1 MAVVYSVTVTRKWL
15 PYTVTTHYTYMHRL
29 LLDHVNCHYVFLQVF
44 QYDGTLSCTG
54 IELGLFVLVGLAL
67 VVFFVAPAPLAVG
80 YICRK
85 RPLVSLVVLAP

>member
-1 MAVVYSVTVTRKWL
+1 M
-15 PYTVTTHYTYMHRL
+15 
-29 LLDHVNCHYVFLQVF
+29 NCHYVFLQVF

>member
-1 MAVVYSVTVTRKWL
+1 MKYYYK
-15 PYTVTTHYTYMHRL
+15 
-29 LLDHVNCHYVFLQVF
+29 VFCVLQVF

-54 IELGLFVLVGLAL
+54 IEFGLFVLVGLAL

-85 RPLVSLVVLAP
+85 RPLVSYSFLSCLTVLFALIFSFHAYIALSALR

>member
-1 MAVVYSVTVTRKWL
+1 M
-15 PYTVTTHYTYMHRL
+15 
-29 LLDHVNCHYVFLQVF
+29 F

-54 IELGLFVLVGLAL
+54 FEFGLLVLIGLAV

-85 RPLVSLVVLAP
+85 RPLVCLVSWARGNLVTNSHSLSAFSALC